1 VRRRTLVR
9 GSVLVLASTFAW
21 HASSFLFN
29 AGAARL
35 FGVSHYGRLAA
46 VMALLAVA
54 SPSFVALQTVASRIT
69 TQLSAAGDLYRVRG
83 LVRFYGLRLAFVGV
97 VAACVVALFSTAV
110 ARFLR
115 VGSGGPIAILGIVV
129 LLSVLTHLQRGVLQG
144 SAAYAR
150 LSASMVTEAITKIVA
165 TMVIVAFVW
174 RSVGGAL
181 LGIAIA
187 AVMALAANAVL
198 LRFLP
203 RSHKSVDVIAH
214 PYRYSATT
222 LATLALLALLFS
234 ADVLAAKRYLDPHD
248 AGLYAAVALCGKI
261 VFFATSAFSP
271 VLFPWFSSRQER
283 GVDSRRPL
291 GASLAAVAAVCSTL
305 VAIYFLVPS
314 IVIVP
319 LFGSEYRGAEHYIGW
334 MGIALGAYSIAYL
347 ASMYLLSQKIEAGAA
362 VLAVIVI
369 GQLAA
374 LYSFHDSVRTLI
386 EVQTAV
392 LGVAA
397 VALVVLAAYRAP
409 ATAPTHAAIATATPQ
424 GS

>member
-1 VRRRTLVR
+1 MTRRALVR
-9 GSVLVLASTFAW
+9 GSALVLASTLAW

-35 FGVSHYGRLAA
+35 LGVADYGTLAA
-46 VMALLAVA
+46 LMALLAVA
-54 SPSFVALQTVASRIT
+54 SPFFISFQTVASRIT
-69 TQLSAAGDLYRVRG
+69 TQLTAAGKLDRVRG
-83 LVRFYGLRLAFVGV
+83 LLRFYGLRLAFVGV
-97 VAACVVALFSTAV
+97 VAACTVALFSAAV

-115 VGSGGPIAILGIVV
+115 VGSGGPIAILGIIV
-129 LLSVLTHLQRGVLQG
+129 LLSVFTHLQRGALQG
-144 SAAYAR
+144 SAAYTR

-165 TMVIVAFVW
+165 TMLIVAFVW
-174 RSVGGAL
+174 RSVAGAL
-181 LGIAIA
+181 LGIAVA
-187 AVMALAANAVL
+187 AAAALAANAAL

-203 RSHKSVDVIAH
+203 RSRTTVEVIAH

-234 ADVLAAKRYLDPHD
+234 ADVLAAKRYLDPHH

-291 GASLAAVAAVCSTL
+291 GASLAAVAAVCSSL
-305 VAIYFLVPS
+305 IAIYFVAPS
-314 IVIVP
+314 VVVVP
-319 LFGSEYRGAEHYIGW
+319 LFGSEYRAAGGYIGW
-334 MGIALGAYSIAYL
+334 MGIALGFYSIAYL

-362 VLAVIVI
+362 VLALVVL
-369 GQLAA
+369 GQLAG

-386 EVQTAV
+386 EVQMVV
-392 LGVAA
+392 LGAAA
-397 VALVVLAAYRAP
+397 VALVALAAYHAP
-409 ATAPTHAAIATATPQ
+409 AAAPGPSAVASAMPD
-424 GS
+424 GP